1 MTNIEHKQIL
11 FPGFSSL
18 SSKLGIKS
26 FSTTSLTKE
35 LEKEDKIKEL
45 ENLMEVQKAVI
56 VKQNQRITELEEVNE
71 NVTRDSISIHE
82 IINENDDTQSITEPL
97 KICKEE
103 EDEVANDSVEY

>member
-1 MTNIEHKQIL
+1 M
-11 FPGFSSL
+11 
-18 SSKLGIKS
+18 
-26 FSTTSLTKE
+26 TKE

-82 IINENDDTQSITEPL
+82 IINENDDMQSITEPL

-103 EDEVANDSVEY
+103 EDKIANDAVEC

>member
-1 MTNIEHKQIL
+1 M
-11 FPGFSSL
+11 
-18 SSKLGIKS
+18 
-26 FSTTSLTKE
+26 
-35 LEKEDKIKEL
+35 EKEDKIKEL

-82 IINENDDTQSITEPL
+82 IINENDDMQSITEPL

-103 EDEVANDSVEY
+103 EDKIANDAVECWD